1 MVKASV
7 LDVAL
12 GRRCLIALSLRNHP
26 YPFTCST
33 SSVLLDVVK
42 GLALAGGARA
52 LQHLDNLVVMT
63 PARDLQR
70 RTTII
75 VHLVLVGTRVDHMLL

>member
-1 MVKASV
+1 MVDRLAS
-7 LDVAL
+7 
-12 GRRCLIALSLRNHP
+12 
-26 YPFTCST
+26 
-33 SSVLLDVVK
+33 
-42 GLALAGGARA
+42 GARA